1 MKQIIKVRFIKDGA
15 AHGRAYSYYAEDDI
29 EVGDIVQLPIS
40 APSFTPNSYPEGV
53 VIQVGVP
60 EEEVASFKD
69 SMKKIIGKLTDDDQ

>member
-29 EVGDIVQLPIS
+29 QVGDIVQLPMS
-40 APSFTPNSYPEGV
+40 APSFPANGYPESV

-69 SMKKIIGKLTDDDQ
+69 SMKEIIGKVEDEAE